1 MFSQKRLLSLID
13 TDMRICRAARP
24 MDESGKQHQVL
35 EMTTLTT
42 HLQWTQRAGDDQ
54 TVLEQIVKSLENS
67 VVVGYQRWRELSTIK
82 Q

>member
-13 TDMRICRAARP
+13 TDMRLCRAARP
-24 MDESGKQHQVL
+24 IDESGKQHQVL

-42 HLQWTQRAGDDQ
+42 HQQWAQRAGDDQ
-54 TVLEQIVKSLENS
+54 TLLGQVVESLEKS
-67 VVVGYQRWRELSTIK
+67 VVVGYQRWREFSTVK